1 MTDAT
6 CDSAVQEVGAVHLR
20 RILLKGVRLTGLLGK
35 AILVFGLVFQLSAVF
50 LLELDC
56 VVVGL
61 GGFEEL
67 RRGQVVILLIDF
79 IIFRHLLDLFL
90 DLASAKSLN
99 KQAGTLL

>member
-20 RILLKGVRLTGLLGK
+20 RILLKGVRLKGLLGK

-61 GGFEEL
+61 GGFEKL
-67 RRGQVVILLIDF
+67 RRCQVILLIDF
-79 IIFRHLLDLFL
+79 IIFGHLLDLFL
-90 DLASAKSLN
+90 DLASAESLN
-99 KQAGTLL
+99 KQTGTLL

>member
-1 MTDAT
+1 MTYAT

-20 RILLKGVRLTGLLGK
+20 RILLKGVRLKGLLGK

-56 VVVGL
+56 MVGL

-67 RRGQVVILLIDF
+67 RRGQVILLIDF
-79 IIFRHLLDLFL
+79 IIFGHLLDLFL
-90 DLASAKSLN
+90 DLASAESLN
-99 KQAGTLL
+99 KQTGTLL

>member
-1 MTDAT
+1 MTYAT

-20 RILLKGVRLTGLLGK
+20 RILLKGVRLKGLLGK
-35 AILVFGLVFQLSAVF
+35 ASLVFGLVFQLSAVF

-67 RRGQVVILLIDF
+67 RRGQVILLIDF
-79 IIFRHLLDLFL
+79 IIFGHLLDLFL
-90 DLASAKSLN
+90 DLASAESLN